1 MCHQSVGLVH
11 GQIEKSGIPCLS
23 ATVIP
28 FVTHYSLVSRSA
40 YIRFPQGAP
49 VGEPHQRK
57 QQRQIMAA
65 LLDAFDTIEEPGTM
79 VELPFRWRRV
89 EAEPLDS
96 TKCEG
101 YQVTT
106 EGMEELRAAYLNLL
120 ETCEGYRARLGD
132 VIERAEQDDGLPWAY
147 ARLLRRD
154 AKRIDELIEVMEE
167 TVGDRIT
174 VTSRRSFLIQLAWE
188 GKKV

>member
-23 ATVIP
+23 TTVIP

-49 VGEPHQRK
+49 IGEPHEHD

-65 LLDAFDTIEEPGTM
+65 LLDAFETIEEPGTM

-96 TKCEG
+96 SKCEG

-106 EGMEELRAAYLNLL
+106 EGMEEVRSAYLNLL
-120 ETCEGYRARLGD
+120 ETCESYHARLEE
-132 VIERAEQDDGLPWAY
+132 VIERADQDEQIPWAY
-147 ARLLRRD
+147 TRVLRRD
-154 AKRIDELIEVMEE
+154 AKRTAELIEVMEDM
-167 TVGDRIT
+167 VGDRIT
-174 VTSRRSFLIQLAWE
+174 VTSRRSFLVQLAWE
-188 GKKV
+188 GKKI

>member
-11 GQIEKSGIPCLS
+11 GQIEKAGIPCLS
-23 ATVIP
+23 TTVLP
-28 FVTHYSLVSRSA
+28 FVTHYSRISRSV

-49 VGEPHQRK
+49 VGEPHQLD
-57 QQRQIMAA
+57 QQRQILSA
-65 LLDAFDTIEEPGTM
+65 LLDAFETIREPGTM

-89 EAEPLDS
+89 NAEPIDS

-101 YQVTT
+101 YRVTT
-106 EGMEELRAAYLNLL
+106 EGMEKVRASYLNLL
-120 ETCEGYRARLGD
+120 ETCESYLDRLREVIARAD
-132 VIERAEQDDGLPWAY
+132 QDETIPWAY

-154 AKRIDELIEVMEE
+154 AKRTEELIEIMEE
-167 TVGDRIT
+167 MVGDRIT
-174 VTSRRSFLIQLAWE
+174 ATSRRSFLIQLAWE